1 MDNTQLLKKTKVKGI
16 FIFCTKCKKRIT
28 NNCGDSGKRIG
39 SCKDIDKHKYKLRV
53 CIPGNDSAVKTK
65 IFETRDPNQVVL
77 DAYAYRAE
85 LESCNYMS
93 KIIESKTVVPATLL
107 EAMAFYI
114 AYLNN
119 DTPHQ
124 QEHKQRTIGHIKEV
138 ERHFIYFGDY
148 LKTINMDASLLPFEK
163 LDRTI
168 VGKLRSFLLETKK
181 FAPRTYNKYIQLMRI
196 FTNRVIEEFDFIMKN
211 PFNAFKPLQTAKN
224 ISTITNEEFNNL
236 LKLITPENGIYSYTE
251 RKTQKTYTKQLFKPW
266 LKDAFLLA
274 LLTGR
279 RRDDILQMKFNGII
293 ENSEGELET
302 IKVEDFKVNRSKN
315 LTEKEA
321 VKYIYIP
328 IIAPLKRLLFQLGY
342 EDNKGKDMFIL
353 APNEKMHRD
362 SMKDLISKSFTHYHD
377 QLGTGKKIGL
387 YDLRKTYISHLFA
400 AYGEKAKIV
409 TKHSG
414 MDVMFNHY
422 IDQEVIAQVA
432 SDFEFF
438 DL

>member
-1 MDNTQLLKKTKVKGI
+1 MDNNQLLKKTKVKGI

-85 LESCNYMS
+85 LESCNYMP
-93 KIIESKTVVPATLL
+93 KIIESKIVVPTTLL

-168 VGKLRSFLLETKK
+168 VGKLRSFILETKD
-181 FAPRTYNKYIQLMRI
+181 FSPRTYNKYIQTLRI
-196 FTNRVIEEFDFIMKN
+196 FTNRIIEEFDILMKN
-211 PFNAFKPLQTAKN
+211 PFNGFKPMQVAKN
-224 ISTITNEEFNNL
+224 ISTISKDEFDNL
-236 LKLITPENGIYSYTE
+236 LELITPENGIHTYIE
-251 RKTQKTYTKQLFKPW
+251 RKSQKTRTKQLFRPW

-279 RRDDILQMKFNGII
+279 RREAIVQMKFNGII
-293 ENSEGELET
+293 ENSEGAPMT
-302 IKVEDFKVNRSKN
+302 IKVEDFKVNKSKN
-315 LTEKEA
+315 LTKKEG

-328 IIAPLKRLLFQLGY
+328 VIAPLKKLLIDLGY
-342 EDNKGKDMFIL
+342 EENKGKDMFIL
-353 APNEKMHRD
+353 APNEKMQRD
-362 SMKDLISKSFTHYHD
+362 SMKDLISKAFTHYFN
-377 QLGTGKKIGL
+377 QLETGKKVEL
-387 YDLRKTYISHLFA
+387 YDLRKTYISHLYA
-400 AYGEKAKIV
+400 TYGEKARII

>member
-1 MDNTQLLKKTKVKGI
+1 MDNNQLLKKTKVKGI

-28 NNCGDSGKRIG
+28 NNCGNSGKRIS

-53 CIPGNDSAVKTK
+53 CIPGNESAVKTK

-85 LESCNYMS
+85 LESCNYMP
-93 KIIESKTVVPATLL
+93 KIIESKTVVPTTLL

-168 VGKLRSFLLETKK
+168 VGKLRSFILETKD
-181 FAPRTYNKYIQLMRI
+181 FSPRTFNKYIQTLRI
-196 FTNRVIEEFDFIMKN
+196 FTNRIIEEFDILMKN
-211 PFNAFKPLQTAKN
+211 PFNGFKPMQVAKN
-224 ISTITNEEFNNL
+224 ISTISKDEFDNL
-236 LKLITPENGIYSYTE
+236 LELITPENGIHTYIE
-251 RKTQKTYTKQLFKPW
+251 RKSQKTRTKQLFRPW

-279 RRDDILQMKFNGII
+279 RREAIVQMKFNGII
-293 ENSEGELET
+293 ENSEGAPMT
-302 IKVEDFKVNRSKN
+302 IKVEDFKVNKSKN
-315 LTEKEA
+315 LTKKEG

-328 IIAPLKRLLFQLGY
+328 VIAPLKKLLIDLGY
-342 EDNKGKDMFIL
+342 EENKGRDMFIL
-353 APNEKMHRD
+353 APNEKMQRD
-362 SMKDLISKSFTHYHD
+362 SMKDLISKAFTHYFNL
-377 QLGTGKKIGL
+377 LGTGKKVEL

-414 MDVMFNHY
+414 MDVIFNHY
-422 IDQEVIAQVA
+422 IDQEVISKVA
-432 SDFEFF
+432 TDFEFF